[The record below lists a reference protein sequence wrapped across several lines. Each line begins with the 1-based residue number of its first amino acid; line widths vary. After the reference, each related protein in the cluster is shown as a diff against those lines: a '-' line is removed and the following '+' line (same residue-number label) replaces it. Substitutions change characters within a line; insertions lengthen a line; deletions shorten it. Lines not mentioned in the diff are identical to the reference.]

1 MRIGVVYS
9 GEQIQPWL
17 FRALYPLQLRVS
29 CVADA
34 SVVPENRVRVEE
46 FASFFECDFFPDPE
60 EMFNTANPKLDGVI
74 IVSEEIASVPR
85 LQLIESAL
93 AAGISV
99 LSPPSL
105 NSLEEGIHLTALSE
119 KYERLVMTGTRFIFG
134 RCVQEILRIISDP
147 VFGGIQDMR
156 FLLGTGRVPY
166 INDLLKFGDS
176 HFQIAFAIIRRLFAE
191 SALLP
196 EEIIAMATKNGAPNV
211 TCVVRFP
218 QGPLCTFCQTSN
230 RQWGNDAYHKIE
242 ITGEASY
249 IWSDLQTWKRFSSE
263 NTFRMGGGDEEIS
276 ANVQGASGQLQEFYS
291 AIQSD
296 REPYAG
302 TLRSILPTLWL
313 RERLQDCIE
322 HGQPSL
328 KMSEF
333 RNGLDDEIQ
342 RLESKSHVN
351 TQDKKHRREKAQLLG
366 KKGDFSQALIA
377 YRETL

>member
-17 FRALYPLQLRVS
+17 FRALYPVQLRVS
-29 CVADA
+29 CVADS

-74 IVSEEIASVPR
+74 IVSEETASVPR

-93 AAGISV
+93 AAGINV
-99 LSPPSL
+99 LSPAPL
-105 NSLEEGIHLTALSE
+105 NSLEEGIHLTAVSE

-134 RCVQEILRIISDP
+134 RCIQEILRIISDP
-147 VFGGIQDMR
+147 VFGRIQDMR

-191 SALLP
+191 SAILP
-196 EEIIAMATKNGAPNV
+196 EEIIAMATKNGAPNG

-218 QGPLCTFCQTSN
+218 QGALCTFCQTSN
-230 RQWGNDAYHKIE
+230 RQWGNDTYHKIE

-249 IWSDLQTWKRFSSE
+249 IWSDLQTWQRFSSE
-263 NTFRMGGGDEEIS
+263 NTFRMGGGDEEFS
-276 ANVQGASGQLQEFYS
+276 ANVQGTSGQLQEFYS

-302 TLRSILPTLWL
+302 SLRSVLPTLWL
-313 RERLQDCIE
+313 RERLQDCLE
-322 HGQPSL
+322 HGLSSL
-328 KMSEF
+328 KMSEL
-333 RNGLDDEIQ
+333 RISLDDEIQ
-342 RLESKSHVN
+342 RLESKGDLNPHDN
-351 TQDKKHRREKAQLLG
+351 RHRRERAQLLG
-366 KKGDFSQALIA
+366 KRGDFSQALIE